1 MIFVPLLHYLKNK
14 NAFSG
19 NEDAMRYQLTPG
31 KRTVPDPE
39 KGGDATR
46 EEAILTVDVWPEPW
60 TLEFTDP
67 ALRRQKVFPL
77 TEEGRAEAAEYLSS
91 TYSADTAYWKQ
102 RPSILDSEPWSPP
115 KDEEAESEGDK

>member
-67 ALRRQKVFPL
+67 ALRRQEVFPL
-77 TEEGRAEAAEYLSS
+77 TEEGRAAAAKYLADAYAAEPER
-91 TYSADTAYWKQ
+91 WHQ
-102 RPSILDSEPWSPP
+102 HPSLLDCEPWTPP
-115 KDEEAESEGDK
+115 AEESEGENA

>member
-67 ALRRQKVFPL
+67 ALRRQEVFPL
-77 TEEGRAEAAEYLSS
+77 TEEGRAAAAGSS
-91 TYSADTAYWKQ
+91 GFQLEVCGQSVAGYAVRT
-102 RPSILDSEPWSPP
+102 
-115 KDEEAESEGDK
+115 G